1 MDQGMFTVENVI
13 RSASERDDLS
23 ILVFD
28 EDYGDYIQRLASSF
42 PQHKFFV
49 MSNSS
54 DKEFG
59 LNNCFFSQM
68 IEEFGQRYFDLNIC
82 MGRANAYDIA
92 RRVTDVLHLPLVVVD
107 VCHAASQVKAPFYAT
122 PKVKSRD
129 EMHMVKCDVAVGLDD
144 MITKSWYSNFTGLAT
159 TIYPPTKEFK
169 TTRSKILLDTAIPKD
184 YIRSISIELKN
195 SELTVDPAQAA
206 IYVNLWQSITTKV
219 LDCMAS
225 GIPVVTMKSQDFGS
239 IIESK
244 ACVIIKDLKEVN
256 EPNFKERILKFAEEN
271 ETVENA
277 YEYLKRHDQKAF
289 KDRWTNLFNHLKEQ
303 NYMRY

>member
-1 MDQGMFTVENVI
+1 MKITGTI
-13 RSASERDDLS
+13 YRGWPA
-23 ILVFD
+23 
-28 EDYGDYIQRLASSF
+28 AF

-129 EMHMVKCDVAVGLDD
+129 EMHMVKCDVAVGL
-144 MITKSWYSNFTGLAT
+144 
-159 TIYPPTKEFK
+159 
-169 TTRSKILLDTAIPKD
+169 R
-184 YIRSISIELKN
+184 
-195 SELTVDPAQAA
+195 
-206 IYVNLWQSITTKV
+206 
-219 LDCMAS
+219 
-225 GIPVVTMKSQDFGS
+225 
-239 IIESK
+239 
-244 ACVIIKDLKEVN
+244 
-256 EPNFKERILKFAEEN
+256 
-271 ETVENA
+271 
-277 YEYLKRHDQKAF
+277 
-289 KDRWTNLFNHLKEQ
+289 
-303 NYMRY
+303 